1 MKQKFSRTIVN
12 PLKTLRHPEAAGS
25 RLRRYFVGR
34 ARRLLSTDASARHP
48 YHRGWG
54 RPFSPLHHFL
64 WLTSGCLLLCLSAN
78 GQTPS
83 PSPTPDVPRAKVSEV
98 RKLPTGAFLFA
109 VRLYASPSK
118 PLKLMRPPA
127 KIPPG
132 HPRQEG
138 DDDPLPFSLAG
149 STLKDL
155 ITGTVHNAYPL
166 VPNEPYFGPIDVT
179 GNLAPGG
186 WMQLGVAFP
195 PIPEPPPDEKGQKQP
210 YRLLF
215 SVPELK
221 IETLVTLDPVTL
233 KPILKDVKSQ

>member
-1 MKQKFSRTIVN
+1 VFILLTCLFTAQLV
-12 PLKTLRHPEAAGS
+12 
-25 RLRRYFVGR
+25 R
-34 ARRLLSTDASARHP
+34 A
-48 YHRGWG
+48 
-54 RPFSPLHHFL
+54 
-64 WLTSGCLLLCLSAN
+64 
-78 GQTPS
+78 QTPS

-109 VRLYASPSK
+109 VRLYASASK
-118 PLKLMRPPA
+118 PLTLMRPPA

-132 HPRQEG
+132 QPRQEG
-138 DDDPLPFSLAG
+138 DNDPLPFSLAG

-155 ITGTVHNAYPL
+155 ITGEVYNAYPM
-166 VPNEPYFGPIDVT
+166 VPNEPYLGPIDIT
-179 GNLAPGG
+179 GVLAPGG

-221 IETLVTLDPVTL
+221 IESLVTLDPVTL